1 MADDLDDA
9 EFWLPSEF
17 LTDNIVMERE
27 NERGFRNEKIDVCFP
42 HDFPYGFD
50 SSESTLSDEEDR
62 ISGLGLH
69 MSQSLVL
76 GEEKLTSTAFWNEN
90 PKVWFWGFPF
100 WVFFPEDSFLV
111 DLVVSC
117 DLFIS
122 FVMILGGFEDMVVSG
137 IW

>member
-27 NERGFRNEKIDVCFP
+27 NERGFRNEKSDVRFP

-50 SSESTLSDEEDR
+50 SSESTLSSPVGSTETLSDEEDR
-62 ISGLGLH
+62 ISWLGLH

-100 WVFFPEDSFLV
+100 WVFFP
-111 DLVVSC
+111 
-117 DLFIS
+117 
-122 FVMILGGFEDMVVSG
+122 
-137 IW
+137 